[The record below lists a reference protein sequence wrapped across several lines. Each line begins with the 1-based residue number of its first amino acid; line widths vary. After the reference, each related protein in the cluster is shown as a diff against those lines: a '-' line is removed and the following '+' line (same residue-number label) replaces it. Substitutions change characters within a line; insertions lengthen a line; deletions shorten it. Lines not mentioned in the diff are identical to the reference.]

1 MSTISGILI
10 VFVFVLI
17 IYSYVESHSFSPIA
31 WRSGFVVFRYVVEN
45 SVIPDLSLIG
55 YEVTINGVI
64 AKLIDERTCLFRREF
79 RFFQLR
85 TFPLLG
91 EIRFGPKGYL
101 VIGRLQ
107 WSRVFASLIL
117 AVALSTFYVGF
128 EGSFFAF
135 ILILLVAM
143 LSFSVIVERDRIS
156 SSYPKVISWSQS
168 RK

>member
-17 IYSYVESHSFSPIA
+17 IYSNAKSHSFSSTA
-31 WRSGFVVFRYVVEN
+31 WRRGFIVFRYAGDN
-45 SVIPDLSLIG
+45 PVIPDLSLIG
-55 YEVTINGVI
+55 HEVTINGVI
-64 AKLIDERTCLFRREF
+64 TKLIDERTCLFRREF

-107 WSRVFASLIL
+107 WSSVFASLIL
-117 AVALSTFYVGF
+117 AVAMSTSYDEF